1 VEGPNRL
8 AAKEL
13 LDMIKFIL
21 LSQLVLGAL
30 YPDELRLLLLVIEE
44 NSKS

>member
-1 VEGPNRL
+1 VEGPSRL

-13 LDMIKFIL
+13 FDMIKFIL
-21 LSQLVLGAL
+21 LSQLVLEAL
-30 YPDELRLLLLVIEE
+30 DPDELRLLLVIEE